1 MNHNQKYFSVKSTN
15 KRAKNRKKD
24 TKDYVIL
31 RKSSKANQIPGRQK
45 LEKFHQLQ
53 QQIPTKEKSTLTQ
66 NISISV
72 RGLNNPKGTRIA
84 GKIQERCQLIS

>member
-1 MNHNQKYFSVKSTN
+1 MQMRSLTLDHRLMLQHSWQ
-15 KRAKNRKKD
+15 
-24 TKDYVIL
+24 DYVIL

-53 QQIPTKEKSTLTQ
+53 QQIPTKEKSTLNQ